1 MTIAAT
7 TITNPILSGMYPDPS
22 WIWDDLRGRVVL
34 VNSSFECVP
43 GLPIHVSEDLSH
55 WSHVADAIDADMA
68 RRLLIPF
75 VEDSGGVYAPT
86 LRSIAGKYV
95 IASTVARIDMDKAIA
110 AGCARSELDDA
121 ARSAGNFIIEAD
133 AIEGPWRG
141 PFWISGAEGI
151 DPDVFE
157 DRDGNVYWTQ
167 TRPAIHPQ
175 WEGQTEIWTQR
186 IDAGSWSLLEDGAPA
201 GRGKTII
208 WRGYGMEA
216 VWAEGPHLY
225 RIGDYVYLLTAEGG
239 TGFEHSEMAMR
250 MYAPNGL
257 AEAFAKYERMAVEV
271 GERIPSVREGERCYL
286 GNAIRAF
293 HADRKNPILTHR
305 HWGMS
310 EPVQC
315 VGHADLLQHP
325 QFGWWMVCLGVRE
338 IAGET
343 PGELLSYLG
352 RESFVTPVRWEHD
365 SADWKSRGDET
376 SILAEND
383 PGWPVTGAGIGRLPD
398 SITMELSEE
407 GHAHMVA
414 HVGQAA
420 AESKA
425 MLLDVR
431 QHVSDE
437 VFIRGE
443 TAVRYRRIAQ
453 LPCLMPLPEFGSLVI
468 RQDSANYA
476 TFTLADD
483 AVMSLLHVGDGR
495 IVRSRIELSGV
506 PLSRV
511 MIRFADNRLMVIVAE
526 DVRPVGAGLS
536 HDDDCADD
544 GRVLAEFDARFLSAE
559 WAGGFVGCMAGSSD

>member
-22 WIWDDLRGRVVL
+22 WIWDDLRGQVVL

-121 ARSAGNFIIEAD
+121 IRSAGNFIIEAD

-175 WEGQTEIWTQR
+175 WEGQAEIWTQR
-186 IDAGSWSLLEDGAPA
+186 IDADSWSLLEDGAPA

-239 TGFEHSEMAMR
+239 TGFEHSE
-250 MYAPNGL
+250 
-257 AEAFAKYERMAVEV
+257 
-271 GERIPSVREGERCYL
+271 S
-286 GNAIRAF
+286 
-293 HADRKNPILTHR
+293 
-305 HWGMS
+305 
-310 EPVQC
+310 
-315 VGHADLLQHP
+315 
-325 QFGWWMVCLGVRE
+325 
-338 IAGET
+338 
-343 PGELLSYLG
+343 
-352 RESFVTPVRWEHD
+352 
-365 SADWKSRGDET
+365 
-376 SILAEND
+376 
-383 PGWPVTGAGIGRLPD
+383 
-398 SITMELSEE
+398 
-407 GHAHMVA
+407 
-414 HVGQAA
+414 
-420 AESKA
+420 
-425 MLLDVR
+425 
-431 QHVSDE
+431 
-437 VFIRGE
+437 
-443 TAVRYRRIAQ
+443 
-453 LPCLMPLPEFGSLVI
+453 
-468 RQDSANYA
+468 
-476 TFTLADD
+476 TL
-483 AVMSLLHVGDGR
+483 R
-495 IVRSRIELSGV
+495 
-506 PLSRV
+506 
-511 MIRFADNRLMVIVAE
+511 
-526 DVRPVGAGLS
+526 
-536 HDDDCADD
+536 
-544 GRVLAEFDARFLSAE
+544 
-559 WAGGFVGCMAGSSD
+559 